1 MAQVPGNVN
10 ALSRPQIHPGKIML
24 NSVRFRL
31 TFYYTVAFALVLLVL
46 AFSMYAVLKSDNV
59 KRVDTDISQLADSF
73 LTTVHAELKDQKGPD
88 PVKLSID
95 EAIAEHSFRDYLFA
109 VFGTDG
115 KLVESSGA
123 NFSMREKGSFS
134 SEVFFASPS
143 FQTLLAGSNGPAQ
156 DFADLKAG
164 GEHFRGYARRFVTP
178 YGNYVLVVLFSLRQP
193 EEFLESIRHTFALII
208 PLGILLA
215 SAGGYFLARKSLA
228 PVASMSQQASKI
240 DATNLDDRLAV
251 VNARDE
257 LGTLAQSFNQL
268 LDRLAR
274 SIDQQRRFM
283 ADASHEL
290 RTPIAILRGEAD
302 VALSRPERSTGEYR
316 ESLQILR
323 EEARRL
329 SQIVENLFTLARADA
344 GNYPLTKS
352 HFYLDELLADCVRAA
367 RTLAAIKNIRLENHS
382 EEELLLE
389 ADEALIHRMVLN
401 LIDNAIKFTQ
411 PGGAVSVGAR
421 RQGGGYLISVKDTGA
436 GIPSELQPRVFERFF
451 RADKARTHQKDAGTG
466 AGLGLAISR
475 WIAEAHQGTLELSSS
490 NSQGSVFAAYLQGP
504 PKSQEI
510 PSPVTAS
517 N

>member
-1 MAQVPGNVN
+1 
-10 ALSRPQIHPGKIML
+10 ML

-46 AFSMYAVLKSDNV
+46 AFSMYAVLKAENV

-73 LTTVHAELKDQKGPD
+73 LTTVHAELKDQTGPD
-88 PVKLSID
+88 PVKLSVD

-115 KLVESSGA
+115 KLVESSA
-123 NFSMREKGSFS
+123 VNFSTREKGSFS

-143 FQTLLAGSNGPAQ
+143 FQSLLTGSDGRTQ
-156 DFADLKAG
+156 DFVNLKAG
-164 GEHFRGYARRFVTP
+164 GQHFRGYVRRFVTP

-215 SAGGYFLARKSLA
+215 SAGGYFLARKTLA
-228 PVASMSQQASKI
+228 PVASMSLQASKI

-352 HFYLDELLADCVRAA
+352 RFYLDEVLADCVRAA
-367 RTLAAIKNIRLENHS
+367 RTLAAAKNIRIENHS

-411 PGGAVSVGAR
+411 PGGAVSVAAR
-421 RQGGGYLISVKDTGA
+421 RQGGGYLISVEDTGG

-451 RADKARTHQKDAGTG
+451 RADKARTHQNDTGTG

-475 WIAEAHQGTLELSSS
+475 WIAEAHQGTLKLSSS
-490 NSQGSVFAAYLQGP
+490 NSKGSVFVAYLQGP